1 MEKIEILNKHLG
13 AEERAM
19 IMLMKRD
26 GSGVRETAR
35 FLKRSPS
42 TISRELGRDLAGESD
57 YVASLAG
64 EQACQRRFKQ
74 RKTLK
79 LVAGSPLFDVV
90 KANLKKKWSPEQI
103 AGTLK
108 AMYPDNPAQRV
119 SHETIYHTLYAMP
132 RGDLR
137 RELITCL
144 RWSRDKR
151 RSKTRAP
158 DGRGQIAEMQS
169 IHQRPQEVT
178 DRLIPGHWEA
188 DLIKGAMNRSSIGT
202 LVERTTLMVVLAKM
216 FDGTAQSALDG
227 FSEALSAIPPEL
239 RKTFTYDQGRE
250 MSKHA
255 QLTERTGVAVY
266 FCDPHSPWQRG
277 LNENTNGLLRQYL
290 PKGSDLSVYT
300 QEQLD
305 EIAWSLNT
313 RPRKSLGFRTP
324 VEVYSELLMNMELA
338 KTATKH

>member
-1 MEKIEILNKHLG
+1 
-13 AEERAM
+13 
-19 IMLMKRD
+19 
-26 GSGVRETAR
+26 
-35 FLKRSPS
+35 
-42 TISRELGRDLAGESD
+42 
-57 YVASLAG
+57 
-64 EQACQRRFKQ
+64 
-74 RKTLK
+74 LK

-108 AMYPDNPAQRV
+108 IMYPDNPAQRV

-132 RGDLR
+132 GGELR

-144 RWSRDKR
+144 RWSRDKC
-151 RSKTRAP
+151 RSKTHAP

-188 DLIKGAMNRSSIGT
+188 DLIKGAMKRSSIGT
-202 LVERTTLMVVLAKM
+202 LVERTTLMMVLAKM

-250 MSKHA
+250 MSKHV
-255 QLTERTGVAVY
+255 QLTEQTGVAVY
-266 FCDPHSPWQRG
+266 FCDPRSPWQRG

-290 PKGSDLSVYT
+290 SKGSDLSVYT
-300 QEQLD
+300 QERLD

>member
-1 MEKIEILNKHLG
+1 MEKREKHYKQLN
-13 AEERAM
+13 AEERAT
-19 IMLMKRD
+19 IMLMRQE
-26 GSGVRETAR
+26 GSGLRAMGR
-35 FLKRSPS
+35 LLKRSPS
-42 TISRELGRDLAGESD
+42 TISRELARN
-57 YVASLAG
+57 VASESSYIASKAG
-64 EQACQRRFKQ
+64 AQAIRLRAKP
-74 RKTLK
+74 RKAWK
-79 LVAGSPLFDVV
+79 LVMGNSLFAIVV
-90 KANLKKKWSPEQI
+90 SYLKKNWSPEQI
-103 AGTLK
+103 AGTLQR
-108 AMYPDNPAQRV
+108 MYPDNPEQRV

-132 RGDLR
+132 RGELR
-137 RELITCL
+137 RELIACL

-158 DGRGQIAEMQS
+158 RGCGHIMAMQS
-169 IHQRPQEVT
+169 IHLRPAEVA

-188 DLIKGAMNRSSIGT
+188 DMIKGTMNRSSVGT
-202 LVERTTLMVVLAKM
+202 LVERTTLMVVLAQM
-216 FDGTAQSALDG
+216 PDGTAQSALDG

-290 PKGSDLSVYT
+290 SKGADLSVYT

-305 EIAWSLNT
+305 VIAWNLNT
-313 RPRKSLGFRTP
+313 RPRKSLGFRSP
-324 VEVYSELLMNMELA
+324 VEVYTELLHNIELA
-338 KTATKH
+338 KIATKH

>member
-1 MEKIEILNKHLG
+1 MEKAGKQYKQLG
-13 AEERAM
+13 AEERAT
-19 IMLMKRD
+19 IMLMRRE
-26 GSGVRETAR
+26 GSGVREMGR

-42 TISRELGRDLAGESD
+42 TISRELGRDLGAESG
-57 YVASLAG
+57 YVASVAG
-64 EQACQRRFKQ
+64 EQASRLRLKP
-74 RKTLK
+74 RKALK
-79 LVAGSPLFDVV
+79 LVVGNPLFEVV
-90 KANLKKKWSPEQI
+90 KAHLKKKWSPEQI

-108 AMYPDNPAQRV
+108 RMHPDEPEQRV
-119 SHETIYHTLYAMP
+119 SHETIYLTLYAMP
-132 RGDLR
+132 RGEMR
-137 RELITCL
+137 RELIACL

-158 DGRGQIAEMQS
+158 DGRGHIAEMQS
-169 IHQRPQEVT
+169 IHLRPPEVT

-188 DLIKGAMNRSSIGT
+188 DMIKGAMNRSAVGT
-202 LVERTTLMVVLAKM
+202 LVERTTLMVVLAKVP
-216 FDGTAQSALDG
+216 DGTAQSALDG
-227 FSEALSAIPPEL
+227 FSKALSAIPPEL

-255 QLTERTGVAVY
+255 QLTEQTGVAVY

-290 PKGSDLSVYT
+290 PKGADLSLYT

-305 EIAWSLNT
+305 DIAWSLNT
-313 RPRKSLGFRTP
+313 RPRKSLGFRSP
-324 VEVYSELLMNMELA
+324 VEVYSELLLNMELA

>member
-1 MEKIEILNKHLG
+1 MEKVEKQYKQLG
-13 AEERAM
+13 AEERAT
-19 IMLMKRD
+19 IMLMRRE
-26 GSGVRETAR
+26 GSGVREMGR

-42 TISRELGRDLAGESD
+42 TISRELGRDLGAESG

-64 EQACQRRFKQ
+64 EQASRLRLKP
-74 RKTLK
+74 RKALK
-79 LVAGSPLFDVV
+79 LVVGNPLFEVV
-90 KANLKKKWSPEQI
+90 KARLKKKWSPEQI

-108 AMYPDNPAQRV
+108 RMHPDEPEQRV
-119 SHETIYHTLYAMP
+119 SHETIYLTLYAMP
-132 RGDLR
+132 RGEMR
-137 RELITCL
+137 RELIACL

-151 RSKTRAP
+151 RSKTRAS
-158 DGRGQIAEMQS
+158 DGRGHIAEMQS
-169 IHQRPQEVT
+169 IHLRPPEVA

-188 DLIKGAMNRSSIGT
+188 DMIKGAMNRSSVGT
-202 LVERTTLMVVLAKM
+202 LVERTTLMVVLAKVP
-216 FDGTAQSALDG
+216 DGTAQSALDG
-227 FSEALSAIPPEL
+227 FSKALSAIPPEL

-255 QLTERTGVAVY
+255 QLTEQTGVAVY

-305 EIAWSLNT
+305 AIAWSLNT
-313 RPRKSLGFRTP
+313 RPRKSLGFRSP
-324 VEVYSELLMNMELA
+324 VEVYSELLLNMELA

>member
-1 MEKIEILNKHLG
+1 M
-13 AEERAM
+13 
-19 IMLMKRD
+19 
-26 GSGVRETAR
+26 REMGR
-35 FLKRSPS
+35 FLNRSTS
-42 TISRELGRDLAGESD
+42 TISRELRRDLGGESG
-57 YVASLAG
+57 YVALLAG
-64 EQACQRRFKQ
+64 EQADRLRLMP
-74 RKTLK
+74 RKALK
-79 LVAGSPLFDVV
+79 LVVGNPLFEIV
-90 KANLKKKWSPEQI
+90 KDYLKKKWSPEQI

-108 AMYPDNPAQRV
+108 CMHPDKREQRV

-132 RGDLR
+132 RGELR
-137 RELITCL
+137 RELIACL

-151 RSKTRAP
+151 RSKTRGP
-158 DGRGQIAEMQS
+158 DGRGHIAEMQS
-169 IHQRPQEVT
+169 IHLRPQEVT

-188 DLIKGAMNRSSIGT
+188 DMIKGAMNRSSVGT
-202 LVERTTLMVVLAKM
+202 LVERTTLLVVLAKM
-216 FDGTAQSALDG
+216 PDGTAQSALDG

-313 RPRKSLGFRTP
+313 RPRKSLGFRSP
-324 VEVYSELLMNMELA
+324 VEVYSELLLNMELA

>member
-1 MEKIEILNKHLG
+1 MERTRKQYKHLS
-13 AEERAM
+13 AEERAT
-19 IMLMKRD
+19 IMLMQRE
-26 GSGVRETAR
+26 GSGMREVGR
-35 FLKRSPS
+35 YLNRSAS
-42 TISRELGRDLAGESD
+42 TISRELARDLGAESA
-57 YVASLAG
+57 YTATLAG
-64 EQACQRRFKQ
+64 EQASRWRLKC
-74 RKTLK
+74 RKDCK
-79 LVAGSPLFDVV
+79 LVVGGVLFGIVV
-90 KANLKKKWSPEQI
+90 GHLKKKWSPEQV
-103 AGTLK
+103 AGILK
-108 AMYPDNPAQRV
+108 RMHPDQSEQRV

-132 RGDLR
+132 RGELR
-137 RELITCL
+137 RELIACL

-158 DGRGQIAEMQS
+158 DGRGHIAEMQS
-169 IHQRPQEVT
+169 IHLRPPEVT

-188 DLIKGAMNRSSIGT
+188 DMIKGTMNRSSIGT

-216 FDGTAQSALDG
+216 SDGSAQSALDG

-255 QLTERTGVAVY
+255 QLTERTGMAVY

-290 PKGSDLSVYT
+290 PKGEDLSVHT
-300 QEQLD
+300 QAQLD

-313 RPRKSLGFRTP
+313 RPRKSLGFRAP
-324 VEVYSELLMNMELA
+324 LEVYSELLHNMELA
-338 KTATKH
+338 KVETKH

>member
-1 MEKIEILNKHLG
+1 MGKTEKQYKQLS
-13 AEERAM
+13 AEERAT
-19 IMLMKRD
+19 IMLMTREGK
-26 GSGVRETAR
+26 GVREVGR
-35 FLKRSPS
+35 FLNRSPG
-42 TISRELGRDLAGESD
+42 TISRETDRDFGVGVN
-57 YVASLAG
+57 YCASLAG
-64 EQACQRRFKQ
+64 AQASRWRIKP
-74 RKTLK
+74 RKALK
-79 LVAGSPLFDVV
+79 LVVGGELFGVV
-90 KANLKKKWSPEQI
+90 VDGLKKKWSPEQI

-108 AMYPDNPAQRV
+108 NMHPEQPLQRV

-132 RGDLR
+132 RGELR
-137 RELITCL
+137 RELIACL

-158 DGRGQIAEMQS
+158 DGRGHIAEMQS
-169 IHQRPQEVT
+169 IHLRPPEVG

-188 DLIKGAMNRSSIGT
+188 DLIKGAMNRSSVGT

-216 FDGTAQSALDG
+216 PDGTAQSALDG

-290 PKGSDLSVYT
+290 PKGKDLSVYT
-300 QEQLD
+300 QEQLN

-313 RPRKSLGFRTP
+313 RPRKKFGFRSP
-324 VEVYSELLMNMELA
+324 VEVYSELLLNMELA

>member
-1 MEKIEILNKHLG
+1 MEKAEKQYRQLN
-13 AEERAM
+13 AEERAT
-19 IMLMKRD
+19 IMLMQQQ
-26 GSGVRETAR
+26 GSGLRTMGR

-42 TISRELGRDLAGESD
+42 TISRELARNLAGESG
-57 YVASLAG
+57 YSASKAG
-64 EQACQRRFKQ
+64 EQAIRLRAKP
-74 RKTLK
+74 RKVLK
-79 LVAGSPLFDVV
+79 LMVGNPLFEVVAGY
-90 KANLKKKWSPEQI
+90 LKKNWSPEQI
-103 AGTLK
+103 AGTLHR
-108 AMYPDNPAQRV
+108 MYPDNPEQRI

-132 RGDLR
+132 RGELR
-137 RELITCL
+137 RELTACL

-151 RSKTRAP
+151 RSRIRAP
-158 DGRGQIAEMQS
+158 KGCGHIVAMQS
-169 IHQRPQEVT
+169 IHLRPPEVA

-188 DLIKGAMNRSSIGT
+188 DMIKGAMNRSSIGT

-216 FDGTAQSALDG
+216 PDGTAQSALIG

-290 PKGSDLSVYT
+290 PKGDDLSVYT

-305 EIAWSLNT
+305 VIAWSLNT
-313 RPRKSLGFRTP
+313 RPRKSLGFRSP
-324 VEVYSELLMNMELA
+324 VEVYTELLHNMELA
-338 KTATKH
+338 KIATKH

>member
-1 MEKIEILNKHLG
+1 MEKTEKQYRQLS
-13 AEERAM
+13 AEERAT
-19 IMLMKRD
+19 IMLMSRD
-26 GSGVRETAR
+26 EKGVRKIGR
-35 FLKRSPS
+35 FLNRSPG
-42 TISRELGRDLAGESD
+42 TISREIDRNFGEGVEYD
-57 YVASLAG
+57 ASLAG
-64 EQACQRRFKQ
+64 EQASFLRIKP
-74 RKTLK
+74 RKRLK
-79 LVAGSPLFDVV
+79 LASDGVLWEVV
-90 KANLKKKWSPEQI
+90 VDYLRKKWSPEQI
-103 AGTLK
+103 AGKLK
-108 AMYPDNPAQRV
+108 VMHPDQPSERV

-132 RGDLR
+132 RGELR
-137 RELITCL
+137 RELIACL

-158 DGRGQIAEMQS
+158 DGRGHIAEMQS
-169 IHQRPQEVT
+169 IHLRPPEVT

-188 DLIKGAMNRSSIGT
+188 DMIKGAMNHSSVGT
-202 LVERTTLMVVLAKM
+202 LVERTTLMTALAKM
-216 FDGTAQSALDG
+216 PDGTAQSALDG
-227 FSEALSAIPPEL
+227 FSEALGAIPREL

-266 FCDPHSPWQRG
+266 FCDPRSPWQRG

-290 PKGSDLSVYT
+290 PKSSNLSVYS

-313 RPRKSLGFRTP
+313 RPRKSLGFRSP
-324 VEVYSELLMNMELA
+324 VEVYNELLLNMELA

>member
-1 MEKIEILNKHLG
+1 MEKIEKLNKHLS

-26 GSGVRETAR
+26 GLGMRETAR
-35 FLKRSPS
+35 FLKRSAS
-42 TISRELGRDLAGESD
+42 TVSRELGRDLGDGID

-64 EQACQRRFKQ
+64 EQAFQRRLKP
-74 RKTLK
+74 RKALK
-79 LVAGSPLFDVV
+79 LVIGNPLFEVV
-90 KANLKKKWSPEQI
+90 KTNLKKKWSPEQI

-108 AMYPDNPAQRV
+108 AMYPDSPSQCV

-132 RGDLR
+132 RGELR
-137 RELITCL
+137 RELIACL

-151 RSKTRAP
+151 RSKTRTP
-158 DGRGQIAEMQS
+158 DGRGHIVEMQS
-169 IHQRPQEVT
+169 IHLRPQEVT

-188 DLIKGAMNRSSIGT
+188 DLIKGAMNRSSVGT

-277 LNENTNGLLRQYL
+277 VNENTNGLLRQYM
-290 PKGSDLSVYT
+290 PKGTDLSVYT

-324 VEVYSELLMNMELA
+324 VEVYSELLKNMELA

>member
-1 MEKIEILNKHLG
+1 MGKTEKQYKQLS
-13 AEERAM
+13 AEERAT
-19 IMLMKRD
+19 IMLMTREGK
-26 GSGVRETAR
+26 GVREVGR
-35 FLKRSPS
+35 FLNRSPG
-42 TISRELGRDLAGESD
+42 TISRETDRDLGVGID
-57 YVASLAG
+57 YCASLAG
-64 EQACQRRFKQ
+64 AQAALRRIKL
-74 RKTLK
+74 RKALK
-79 LVAGSPLFDVV
+79 LVVGGELFGVV
-90 KANLKKKWSPEQI
+90 VDGLKKKWSPEQI

-108 AMYPDNPAQRV
+108 SMHPEQPSQCV

-132 RGDLR
+132 RGELR
-137 RELITCL
+137 RELIACL

-158 DGRGQIAEMQS
+158 DGRGHIAEMQS
-169 IHQRPQEVT
+169 IHLRPPEVA
-178 DRLIPGHWEA
+178 DKLIPGHWEA
-188 DLIKGAMNRSSIGT
+188 DMIKGTMNRSSVGT

-216 FDGTAQSALDG
+216 PDGTAQSALDG

-290 PKGSDLSVYT
+290 PKGTDLSVYT

-313 RPRKSLGFRTP
+313 RPRKKFGFRSP
-324 VEVYSELLMNMELA
+324 VEVYNELLLNMELA

>member
-1 MEKIEILNKHLG
+1 MEKVEKQYKQLG
-13 AEERAM
+13 AEERAT
-19 IMLMKRD
+19 IMLMQRE
-26 GSGVRETAR
+26 GSGLREMGR

-42 TISRELGRDLAGESD
+42 TISRELARDLGAESG

-64 EQACQRRFKQ
+64 EQASRLRFKP
-74 RKTLK
+74 RKALK
-79 LVAGSPLFDVV
+79 LVVGNPLFEVV
-90 KANLKKKWSPEQI
+90 KGYLKKNWSPEQI

-108 AMYPDNPAQRV
+108 RMHPDEPEQRV
-119 SHETIYHTLYAMP
+119 SHETIYLTLYAMP
-132 RGDLR
+132 RGEMR
-137 RELITCL
+137 RELIACL

-158 DGRGQIAEMQS
+158 DGRGHIAEMQS
-169 IHQRPQEVT
+169 IHLRPPEVA

-188 DLIKGAMNRSSIGT
+188 DMIKGAMNRSSVGT
-202 LVERTTLMVVLAKM
+202 LVERTTLMVVLAKVP
-216 FDGTAQSALDG
+216 DGTAQSALDG
-227 FSEALSAIPPEL
+227 FSKALSAIPPEL

-255 QLTERTGVAVY
+255 QLTEQTGVAVY

-290 PKGSDLSVYT
+290 PKGADLSVYT

-305 EIAWSLNT
+305 AIAWSLNT
-313 RPRKSLGFRTP
+313 RPRKSLGFRSP
-324 VEVYSELLMNMELA
+324 VEVYSELLLNMELA

>member
-1 MEKIEILNKHLG
+1 MEKIEKLYTHLC

-26 GSGVRETAR
+26 GSRMNETAR
-35 FLKRSPS
+35 FLNRSVS
-42 TISRELGRDLAGESD
+42 TISRELGRDFGDVSD
-57 YVASLAG
+57 YVASRAG
-64 EQACQRRFKQ
+64 EQACQRRFQ
-74 RKTLK
+74 PRKRLK
-79 LVAGSPLFDVV
+79 LEEGNPLFEVV
-90 KANLKKKWSPEQI
+90 KENLKKKWSPEQI
-103 AGTLK
+103 AGKLK
-108 AMYPDNPAQRV
+108 VMYPDNPALRV

-132 RGDLR
+132 RGELR
-137 RELITCL
+137 RELVSHL

-158 DGRGQIAEMQS
+158 DGRGHIAEMQS

-178 DRLIPGHWEA
+178 DRVSPGHWEA

-324 VEVYSELLMNMELA
+324 IEVYSELLMNMELA

>member
-1 MEKIEILNKHLG
+1 MEKPDKRYKQLS
-13 AEERAM
+13 AEERATM
-19 IMLMKRD
+19 MLMQQE
-26 GSGVRETAR
+26 GSGLREMGR

-42 TISRELGRDLAGESD
+42 TVSRELARDLGAESG

-64 EQACQRRFKQ
+64 EQASLLRFKPH
-74 RKTLK
+74 KVLK
-79 LVAGSPLFDVV
+79 LVVGNPLFEVV
-90 KANLKKKWSPEQI
+90 KAHLKKNWSPEQI

-108 AMYPDNPAQRV
+108 RMHPDKPEQRV

-132 RGDLR
+132 RGELR
-137 RELITCL
+137 RELIACL

-151 RSKTRAP
+151 RSKTRAL
-158 DGRGQIAEMQS
+158 DGRGHIAQMQS
-169 IHQRPQEVT
+169 IHLRPPEVA

-188 DLIKGAMNRSSIGT
+188 DMIKGAMNRSSVGT

-216 FDGTAQSALDG
+216 PDGTAQSALDG
-227 FSEALSAIPPEL
+227 FSEALSAIPPAL

-255 QLTERTGVAVY
+255 QLTERTGVSVY

-290 PKGSDLSVYT
+290 PKGQTCRS
-300 QEQLD
+300 
-305 EIAWSLNT
+305 T
-313 RPRKSLGFRTP
+313 RKNSWM
-324 VEVYSELLMNMELA
+324 LL
-338 KTATKH
+338 HGV